1 MRTIT
6 VVENISLD
14 GVMQAPM
21 GPDEDTRGGFARGGW
36 AHPYNDHVMIEYM
49 TADAGKEGCLLLG
62 RRTYQNMA
70 ANWPHMP
77 AENPFTQRIN
87 AMPKF
92 VASNTLSAPL
102 AWNATL
108 LEGKLA
114 EALAAVKA
122 TDGPDLTVLGS
133 GALVQSLREH
143 DLVDIYLLSI
153 HPLLLGSGL
162 RLFPDGAPV
171 DLELIDSITTTTGV
185 VIARFQAP
193 NRADQGAGVAS

>member
-1 MRTIT
+1 VGGMRTIT

-36 AHPYNDHVMIEYM
+36 AAAYSDRTMVEYM
-49 TADAGKEGCLLLG
+49 TGTRRDGGSCLLLG
-62 RRTYQNMA
+62 RRTYENMS

-77 AENPFTQRIN
+77 ADNPFTEWIN
-87 AMPKF
+87 SMPKF
-92 VASNTLSAPL
+92 VASTTLDAPL

-108 LEGKLA
+108 LEGKVA

-133 GALVQSLREH
+133 SVLVQSLREH
-143 DLVDIYLLSI
+143 DLVDEYLLSI
-153 HPLLLGSGL
+153 YPLLLGSGL
-162 RLFPDGAPV
+162 RLFPDGAPADLALV
-171 DLELIDSITTTTGV
+171 DSVTTTTGV
-185 VIARFQAP
+185 VIARFRTHA
-193 NRADQGAGVAS
+193 

>member
-21 GPDEDTRGGFARGGW
+21 GPEEDTRGGFARGGW
-36 AHPYNDHVMIEYM
+36 AAAYTDQVMIEYM
-49 TADAGKEGCLLLG
+49 TADAGGDGCLLLG

-77 AENPFTQRIN
+77 ADNPFTERIN

-92 VASNTLSAPL
+92 VASTTLTAPL
-102 AWNATL
+102 AWNATPL
-108 LEGKLA
+108 DGKLA
-114 EALAAVKA
+114 DAIEAVRA

-133 GALVQSLREH
+133 GVLVQALREH
-143 DLVDIYLLSI
+143 DLVDSYVLSI
-153 HPLLLGSGL
+153 YPLLLGSGL
-162 RLFPDGAPV
+162 RLFPDGAPADLTLV
-171 DLELIDSITTTTGV
+171 DSTTTTTGV
-185 VIARFQAP
+185 TIARFSARP
-193 NRADQGAGVAS
+193 

>member
-36 AHPYNDHVMIEYM
+36 AAANTDHVMIEYM
-49 TADAGKEGCLLLG
+49 TADAGGEGCLLLG

-77 AENPFTQRIN
+77 AENPFTERIN

-92 VASNTLSAPL
+92 VASTTLSGPL

-122 TDGPDLTVLGS
+122 TAGPDLTVLGS
-133 GALVQSLREH
+133 GALVQSLRVH
-143 DLVDIYLLSI
+143 DLVDSYLLSI

-162 RLFPDGAPV
+162 RLFPDGAPADLNLV
-171 DLELIDSITTTTGV
+171 DSVTTTTGV
-185 VIARFQAP
+185 VIARFHAHSP
-193 NRADQGAGVAS
+193 HAR

>member
-36 AHPYNDHVMIEYM
+36 AAANTDHVMIEYM
-49 TADAGKEGCLLLG
+49 TADAGGEGCLLLG
-62 RRTYQNMA
+62 RRTYENMA

-77 AENPFTQRIN
+77 ADNPFTERIN
-87 AMPKF
+87 AMPKL
-92 VASNTLSAPL
+92 VASTTLSAPL

-108 LEGKLA
+108 LDGKLA

-122 TDGPDLTVLGS
+122 TDGPNLTVLGS
-133 GALVQSLREH
+133 GVLVQSLREH
-143 DLVDIYLLSI
+143 DLVDDYLLSI

-162 RLFPDGAPV
+162 RLFPDGAPANLALV
-171 DLELIDSITTTTGV
+171 DCVTTTTGV
-185 VIARFQAP
+185 MIARF
-193 NRADQGAGVAS
+193 RARSQG